1 MTADILYPVAYA
13 ADGQLMHITMAA
25 KGTVAYCFGCD
36 AAMVPHQGPQRQ
48 WHFHHRVQNRC
59 DPDRALHRAAVVA
72 VTEGIDSAIRTGRP
86 YLLKR
91 SCLRCGQL
99 IEQDIATPGAT
110 VEAEKMLLRRDD
122 IDLKRRTLP
131 DVAFYAADGTTTV
144 VKVVVTHD
152 LEDKTREAYEQA
164 AIPVYRVYP
173 DWQTLP
179 ELQHA
184 FSARDALNMPSPW
197 CTDCRQRAQQAAKQQ
212 AEQAREQQAKL
223 AERDLMARSVP
234 ESVHTRA
241 PTRGTVDAGICMD
254 LEPGDCI
261 IGTFTGVDMPG
272 SRITYRPGL
281 APRWKFEDPATGVGI
296 CVPVWPNKLR
306 ADKYGHLVGQA
317 CILTCWQEGTSMT
330 GNRNFRVQAQ
340 CYAASRNIK
349 LSCYH
354 PTGGRNDSGGRAYRG
369 RQSRS
374 SPIGRPTS
382 RRSPSTALL

>member
-1 MTADILYPVAYA
+1 MTAAILYPVARA
-13 ADGQLMHITMAA
+13 NDGQLMHITMAA

-99 IEQDIATPGAT
+99 IEQDIATPGAA

-131 DVAFYAADGTTTV
+131 DVAVYAAEGTTTV
-144 VKVVVTHD
+144 VEVVVTHD

-179 ELQHA
+179 EFQHA
-184 FSARDALNMPSPW
+184 VSARDALNMPSPW
-197 CTDCRQRAQQAAKQQ
+197 CTDCRQRAQQDAKQQ
-212 AEQAREQQAKL
+212 AEQAREQLAKL
-223 AERDLMARSVP
+223 AKRDLMARSVP
-234 ESVHTRA
+234 DLYIPELPRSA
-241 PTRGTVDAGICMD
+241 QRGNYKDI
-254 LEPGDCI
+254 EPGDCI
-261 IGTFTGVDMPG
+261 IGIFTGVDMPG
-272 SRITYRPGL
+272 TCYVPLR
-281 APRWKFEDPATGVGI
+281 AQPRWNFEDPATGVGI
-296 CVPVWPNKLR
+296 CVAIYPSKLR

-317 CILTCWQEGTSMT
+317 CILTCWQEGTSST
-330 GNRNFRVQAQ
+330 DNRDFRFKLEAMPP
-340 CYAASRNIK
+340 AA
-349 LSCYH
+349 
-354 PTGGRNDSGGRAYRG
+354 T
-369 RQSRS
+369 
-374 SPIGRPTS
+374 
-382 RRSPSTALL
+382 